1 MEIAL
6 LNARITIQKN
16 AVVTDGIGN
25 HMNRWTDYYTC
36 HATVSGEGGKEA
48 LSAGQTLAEETADFT
63 IRYCGK
69 AKEITSTGYRVLMG
83 GEHYDIVAVDHQN
96 YKRRSLKL
104 RCRKGG
110 H

>member
-1 MEIAL
+1 MDISL
-6 LNARITIQKN
+6 LNQKITVQKN
-16 AVVTDGIGN
+16 TVTVDEIGN
-25 HMNRWTDYYTC
+25 HLNTWEDFYSC

-48 LSAGQTLAEETADFT
+48 LSAGQTHAEETVDFT

-69 AKEITSTGYRVLMG
+69 AKEITSTGYRILMDG
-83 GEHYDIVAVDHQN
+83 DHYDIVAVDHQN

>member
-1 MEIAL
+1 M
-6 LNARITIQKN
+6 
-16 AVVTDGIGN
+16 
-25 HMNRWTDYYTC
+25 
-36 HATVSGEGGKEA
+36 
-48 LSAGQTLAEETADFT
+48 DFT

-69 AKEITSTGYRVLMG
+69 AKEITSTGYRILMDG
-83 GEHYDIVAVDHQN
+83 DHYDIVAVDHQN